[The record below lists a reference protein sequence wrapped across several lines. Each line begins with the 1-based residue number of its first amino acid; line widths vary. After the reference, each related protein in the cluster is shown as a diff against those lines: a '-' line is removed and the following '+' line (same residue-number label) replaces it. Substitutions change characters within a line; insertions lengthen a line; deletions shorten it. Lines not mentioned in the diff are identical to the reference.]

1 MLGPFLDCD
10 DLLIVSLLKDF
21 DHFVA
26 EKDEMTIDSLS
37 TVSSTAPYSDEGD
50 EFVKKRTAE
59 ELGSSVDD
67 DGSEFQAKESA
78 SFPTIVGKRK
88 LSTLVPNGYTRI
100 YKNDVIRNYANMF
113 EYVLNSYDFSL
124 FSSFFHT
131 FTARKVVFSKEDRS
145 VNPTSPLISRLQ
157 GRNACICFLSLC
169 CQLSSDRI
177 VRLNDFQLVQK
188 LENPNFI
195 ELNGSYACKQHRL
208 FDAEAGDI
216 MELLVSQFPNLTQ
229 PSSSSRGSSKRQ
241 KKRRMDEQEKA
252 KIVDSA
258 SIASSA
264 FEDTAVT
271 EAEDF
276 DDDERYFVERFT
288 SLKELSSACYS
299 SPEYLSV
306 SHVFDPLSSPCVSP
320 ACSSCSKFRIS
331 SSSSTSSSPSTLA
344 PFTSSVCINL
354 LESNFSRLPTPQL
367 FSHLGTFSFTI
378 SLKTKL
384 IDKISFVRR

>member
-1 MLGPFLDCD
+1 MLFRPFFDCD
-10 DLLIVSLLKDF
+10 DLLIEGLLKDF
-21 DHFVA
+21 DYFVA
-26 EKDEMTIDSLS
+26 EKDEMTIDSFS
-37 TVSSTAPYSDEGD
+37 TVSSAAYFSDEGS
-50 EFVKKRTAE
+50 EGIKKRYSE
-59 ELGSSVDD
+59 ELGSAVD
-67 DGSEFQAKESA
+67 DGSEFQQVKDIA
-78 SFPTIVGKRK
+78 SFQTKRK
-88 LSTLVPNGYTRI
+88 FSTLVPFGYTRI
-100 YKNDVIRNYANMF
+100 YKTDIIRDYANMF

-124 FSSFFHT
+124 ISSFFHT

-145 VNPTSPLISRLQ
+145 INPTSSLVSRLQ
-157 GRNACICFLSLC
+157 GRNACIYFLSLC

-177 VRLNDFQLVQK
+177 VRLNDFQLVQR

-195 ELNGSYACKQHRL
+195 ELNGSYTCKQHRL
-208 FDAEAGDI
+208 YDAEAGDI
-216 MELLVSQFPNLTQ
+216 MELLVSEFPNLTQ
-229 PSSSSRGSSKRQ
+229 PSSSSRGSSKRH
-241 KKRRMDEQEKA
+241 KKRRTDEQENA
-252 KIVDSA
+252 KIVDSS

-271 EAEDF
+271 EVEDF

-299 SPEYLSV
+299 SPEYLSL

-320 ACSSCSKFRIS
+320 ACSSCSKFRVLS
-331 SSSSTSSSPSTLA
+331 SSATSSSPSTLA

-354 LESNFSRLPTPQL
+354 LESKFTRLATPQL
-367 FSHLGTFSFTI
+367 FSHFGTFSFTI

>member
-1 MLGPFLDCD
+1 MLFRPFFDCD
-10 DLLIVSLLKDF
+10 DLLIEGLLKDF
-21 DHFVA
+21 DYFVA
-26 EKDEMTIDSLS
+26 EKDEMTIDSFS
-37 TVSSTAPYSDEGD
+37 TVSSAAYFSDEGS
-50 EFVKKRTAE
+50 EGIKKRYSE
-59 ELGSSVDD
+59 ELGSPVDD
-67 DGSEFQAKESA
+67 DGSELQQVKESA
-78 SFPTIVGKRK
+78 SFPTKRK
-88 LSTLVPNGYTRI
+88 FSTLVPFGYTRI
-100 YKNDVIRNYANMF
+100 YKTDIIRDYGSMF

-124 FSSFFHT
+124 LSSFFHT
-131 FTARKVVFSKEDRS
+131 FTSRKVVFSKEDHHS
-145 VNPTSPLISRLQ
+145 INPTSPLISRLQ

-320 ACSSCSKFRIS
+320 ACSFCSKFRVS
-331 SSSSTSSSPSTLA
+331 CSSSTSSHSTLA
-344 PFTSSVCINL
+344 PFTSGGCLNL
-354 LESNFSRLPTPQL
+354 LETKFTRLATPQL

>member
-1 MLGPFLDCD
+1 MLFRPFFDCD
-10 DLLIVSLLKDF
+10 DLLIEGLLKDF
-21 DHFVA
+21 DYFVA
-26 EKDEMTIDSLS
+26 EKDEMTIDSFA
-37 TVSSTAPYSDEGD
+37 TVSSAAYFSDEGS
-50 EFVKKRTAE
+50 EGIKKRYSV
-59 ELGSSVDD
+59 ELGSAVDD
-67 DGSEFQAKESA
+67 DGSDFQQVKDIA
-78 SFPTIVGKRK
+78 SFPTKRK
-88 LSTLVPNGYTRI
+88 FSTLVPFGYTRI
-100 YKNDVIRNYANMF
+100 YKTDIIRDYGSMF

-124 FSSFFHT
+124 LSSFFHT
-131 FTARKVVFSKEDRS
+131 FTSRKVVFSEEDHS
-145 VNPTSPLISRLQ
+145 INPTSPLISRLQ

-177 VRLNDFQLVQK
+177 VRLNDFQLVQR
-188 LENPNFI
+188 LENPSFI
-195 ELNGSYACKQHRL
+195 ELNGSYKCEQHRL
-208 FDAEAGDI
+208 FDATAGDI
-216 MELLVSQFPNLTQ
+216 MELLVSQFPKLTQ

-320 ACSSCSKFRIS
+320 ACSSCPKFCIS

>member
-37 TVSSTAPYSDEGD
+37 TVSSTAPFSDEGD
-50 EFVKKRTAE
+50 EFIKKRTAE

-67 DGSEFQAKESA
+67 DGSEFQQAKESA

-131 FTARKVVFSKEDRS
+131 FTARKVVFSKEDHS
-145 VNPTSPLISRLQ
+145 VNPTSSLVPRLQ

-177 VRLNDFQLVQK
+177 VRLNDFQLVQR

-195 ELNGSYACKQHRL
+195 ELNGSYTCNQHRL
-208 FDAEAGDI
+208 YDAEADGI

-241 KKRRMDEQEKA
+241 KKRRTEEKENA
-252 KIVDSA
+252 KIVESA

-299 SPEYLSV
+299 SPEYLSF

-320 ACSSCSKFRIS
+320 ACSSCSKFRVS
-331 SSSSTSSSPSTLA
+331 CSSSTSSHSTLA
-344 PFTSSVCINL
+344 PFTSSGCINL
-354 LESNFSRLPTPQL
+354 LETKFTRLATPQL